1 MPVGTTTTVVLASR
15 VKISAA
21 TGGEMTLTSDVK
33 VRQTRTVDRIE
44 TRAGPIDTFRWR
56 LEEIE
61 FTAQL
66 TEDLLSNLQA
76 IDNIDANGLMTFQN
90 WTVAGVD
97 VSGAA
102 GTSDVYSAA
111 LIDYEELAPENGTAQ
126 VRVKLRIGAV
136 AA

>member
-1 MPVGTTTTVVLASR
+1 MSLGTTATVVLASR
-15 VKISAA
+15 VKISPV
-21 TGGEMTLTSDVK
+21 TGGEITLTSDVK

-61 FTAQL
+61 FTAAL

-76 IDNIDANGLMTFQN
+76 IDNISANGLMTFQN

-111 LIDYEELAPENGTAQ
+111 LIDYEELAPENGVAQ